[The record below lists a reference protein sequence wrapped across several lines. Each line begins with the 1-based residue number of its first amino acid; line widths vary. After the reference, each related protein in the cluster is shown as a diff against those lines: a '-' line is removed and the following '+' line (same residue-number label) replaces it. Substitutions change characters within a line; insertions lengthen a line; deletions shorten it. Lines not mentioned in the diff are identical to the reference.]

1 MRIYEFDFR
10 FTNSQIYSPIFI
22 PFIKTLTKK
31 LTLPKFCPSNSM
43 PIFVS
48 MVNARTLF
56 LLIISF
62 FAGKLIQAQVQS

>member
-1 MRIYEFDFR
+1 
-10 FTNSQIYSPIFI
+10 
-22 PFIKTLTKK
+22 
-31 LTLPKFCPSNSM
+31 M